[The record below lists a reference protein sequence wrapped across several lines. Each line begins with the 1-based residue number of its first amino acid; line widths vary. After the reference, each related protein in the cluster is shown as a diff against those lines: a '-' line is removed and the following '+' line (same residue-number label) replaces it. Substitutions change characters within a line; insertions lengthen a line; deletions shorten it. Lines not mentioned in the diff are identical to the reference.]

1 MSSKLCVVFDF
12 LELPILDSQP
22 ICRSR
27 FIFCTLLTNSELSQ
41 LERML
46 ITLRLSGLSRVV
58 SEQMGVLRRLARR
71 AAIRC

>member
-12 LELPILDSQP
+12 LELLILESQP

-27 FIFCTLLTNSELSQ
+27 FRFCTLLTNSELSQ

-58 SEQMGVLRRLARR
+58 EWRFLVLPLQLLPSSA
-71 AAIRC
+71 